1 MNRFKYIKGSGE
13 VSERVVFPTGLLDFG
28 TEKVKLQAID
38 LSDMTAEEREEAEII
53 LTAIRRQYLD
63 SMVAAGFGSRYRSF
77 FLSGISE

>member
-38 LSDMTAEEREEAEII
+38 LSDMTAEEREEAAIHIVVVIAVI
-53 LTAIRRQYLD
+53 LLIVGIVTAAIAT
-63 SMVAAGFGSRYRSF
+63 S
-77 FLSGISE
+77 